1 MVVASLKV
9 RWLQSD
15 FATRLL
21 ALVKAKPEVFY
32 GSAFLASFE
41 MGVIFEDL
49 QAAARTVFD
58 RSR

>member
-1 MVVASLKV
+1 MKV